1 MVSDYD
7 LIGSAAEGI
16 GNGIDKTAHAFDCLF
31 PGVRRF
37 WLRRADT
44 ADYQS
49 GLREISA
56 ALDSTQLSRE
66 TKDTVIAS
74 YALKSHGLE
83 NLASVLQKAGPLIQ
97 PGTTDNVQHIDL
109 DWVDSFQ
116 DKASRSNHEDIQQLW
131 AALLAGEISAPGAF
145 SKRTLAA
152 LDTLNT
158 LEARRFTRLCSWCAD
173 IPSADDP
180 GRLVPVPML
189 AQENEDGEP
198 RGGIPLQELRIL
210 EDAGL
215 TTQTF
220 SYKFIFKPG
229 RNPIYVGGQERFVDN
244 SSDEQ
249 RGFLPGYGLTT
260 TGEELSRLCIRG
272 TAEAD
277 IAGIISAR
285 LESLAWKTATP
296 KIRRKQQ

>member
-16 GNGIDKTAHAFDCLF
+16 GNGIDKTAH
-31 PGVRRF
+31 GVDKIWSMFGLSHRVE
-37 WLRRADT
+37 RRAYGKSLKQEQK
-44 ADYQS
+44 DYERLYGS
-49 GLREISA
+49 GMTERM
-56 ALDSTQLSRE
+56 
-66 TKDTVIAS
+66 K
-74 YALKSHGLE
+74 
-83 NLASVLQKAGPLIQ
+83 
-97 PGTTDNVQHIDL
+97 NV
-109 DWVDSFQ
+109 
-116 DKASRSNHEDIQQLW
+116 LW
-131 AALLAGEISAPGAF
+131 AAYVNDLHKLGNFYDVLEMVERIRNDGDVTETMPNQDWLDSFRDIAERTNQEAKQLLLAKVLSGEISKPGAI
-145 SKRTLAA
+145 SKRTLAT
-152 LDTLNT
+152 LDTLST

-173 IPSADDP
+173 IPSADDSS
-180 GRLVPVPML
+180 RLVPVPML
-189 AQENEDGEP
+189 AQENEDGET
-198 RGGIPLQELRIL
+198 RGGIPLQEVRIL